1 MRLAAL
7 PSWAAQVDLL
17 DLGEGRDSNFRYVL
31 IMVELKTHHVWG
43 TPLPS
48 KSALLVARWVS
59 AGCT

>member
-31 IMVELKTHHVWG
+31 IMVELKVSLVKPHR
-43 TPLPS
+43 PS
-48 KSALLVARWVS
+48 RATSSSILVTTWCAS
-59 AGCT
+59 